1 MSAFSAN
8 LNGSSLPCVL
18 KELIVVS
25 ATQSF
30 KQLILVLSQD
40 KWVVEWASDSPHQ
53 SLATV
58 CVVSDLSFSSPIR
71 FVQGNATVST

>member
-1 MSAFSAN
+1 MSALSAN

-30 KQLILVLSQD
+30 KQLILVFSQD
-40 KWVVEWASDSPHQ
+40 KWVVEWAFDSPYQ
-53 SLATV
+53 SLETV
-58 CVVSDLSFSSPIR
+58 CVVSDLSISSPIR